1 MFWQV
6 TYTVEYRLPA
16 SLVYERIN
24 AKPLLSE
31 LLSHVILPLIT
42 AYFYNDYTSSVIG
55 TVRSVCSD
63 KRGSYCMY
71 IQFAYNIHTNLQIKS

>member
-16 SLVYERIN
+16 PLVYERIN

-31 LLSHVILPLIT
+31 LLSHVILQ
-42 AYFYNDYTSSVIG
+42 
-55 TVRSVCSD
+55 
-63 KRGSYCMY
+63 Y
-71 IQFAYNIHTNLQIKS
+71 I